1 MTHHILIH
9 FLFQSCTDNA
19 AKAKRLRKGVSKAVM
34 STGGTAGTAG
44 ARAENKTP
52 TSKDRTED
60 GQINSDNSGSRN
72 GLNEDEQTMTS
83 ATVRLPYRN
92 GAEEQAGTG
101 ATGSSELMPMTTI
114 DSARAGE
121 EDLEG

>member
-1 MTHHILIH
+1 M
-9 FLFQSCTDNA
+9 A
-19 AKAKRLRKGVSKAVM
+19 
-34 STGGTAGTAG
+34 TGGTAGTTG

-60 GQINSDNSGSRN
+60 GAIHADPSVSQN
-72 GLNEDEQTMTS
+72 GLNEDEQTLTS
-83 ATVRLPYRN
+83 TTVRLPYLN